1 MTTCLGIRLSVK
13 RGLAALTA
21 ALLLALTLTACGGGE
36 TTASVSM
43 YDLQQTM
50 LAADDTLPEMTTV
63 NSSSEDAAELFSYLS
78 DLDYDKV
85 ESFFLS
91 YCAFGTQADEIA
103 VIQVKKAAD
112 QDAALQSL
120 QDHAENRAK
129 LYASYVPDQV
139 QRVENA
145 LIFNDGNY
153 IALIISEKQDQV
165 KTALQD
171 LLHP

>member
-1 MTTCLGIRLSVK
+1 MTRPTSSKRRRPAL

-21 ALLLALTLTACGGGE
+21 ALLLALTACGQSE

-63 NSSSEDAAELFSYLS
+63 NSSSEGAAQLFSYLS

-85 ESFFLS
+85 EGFFLS

-103 VIQVKKAAD
+103 VVQVKKAAD
-112 QDAALQSL
+112 RDGALQSL
-120 QDHAENRAK
+120 KDHAADRAK

-145 LIFNDGNY
+145 LIFQDGNY
-153 IALIISEKQDQV
+153 VALIISDKQDQV
-165 KTALQD
+165 KAALQD